1 MSDAKK
7 PKKPGQPEQPADA
20 PSEATVAAMTELA
33 LDKGVSA
40 WAVAWRQLKRDRVA
54 MVAATSLVLIGL
66 LSVLS
71 PLLANDKPVWASY
84 KGRWFFPAFK
94 DYLDE
99 NIPIPFDIPA
109 ALRRS
114 SGFFSPAYADAQEIP
129 RPGGRT
135 LPDWAAIKREI
146 DGPEGKARGDWYLG
160 APIPYYYKQTSSAIK
175 QLPFADVAHLR
186 VMDGPGEGRALELV
200 PKSVWSDEWTR
211 LRSVDPQLDLG
222 GVVVS
227 YTPPAEVDDGKPRSR
242 GLLARL
248 LRKLTARTTPGF
260 WGVSLSEAGLASAG
274 DATVS
279 ATIRGEPVGETPV
292 VLKAGD
298 VLVIGGRTLR
308 FEVPPKHVMG
318 TDDVGRDVLSRLIH
332 GTVIAGSVGI
342 VSVGIYVTIGIIIG
356 ALAGFFRGWVD
367 IAISRLIEIVICF
380 PTFFLIIT
388 IVALWEKPS
397 IYNIMVALGL
407 INWTGVARLI
417 RGEFLKCMSEDYV
430 AAARAL
436 GLSNSRI
443 IFRHILPNAIAPV
456 FVSAS
461 FGVAGAILV
470 ESSLSF
476 LGFGVAPPTASW
488 GEILRQGRNYI
499 NENLYHLVWFPGVC
513 IFFTVTMFNLL
524 GEGLRDALDPRLRQ

>member
-1 MSDAKK
+1 MSDQKK
-7 PKKPGQPEQPADA
+7 PNESAR
-20 PSEATVAAMTELA
+20 VAALIEAEPA

-54 MVAATSLVLIGL
+54 MIAATSLVLLGL

-71 PLLANDKPVWASY
+71 PLLANDKPLWASY

-114 SGFFSPAYADAQEIP
+114 SGFFSPAYANAQEIP

-135 LPDWAAIKREI
+135 LPDWTAIKREI

-175 QLPFADVAHLR
+175 QLPFADVVHLL
-186 VMDGPGEGRALELV
+186 VVDGPGEGRVLQLV

-211 LRSVDPQLDLG
+211 LRSVDGALDLSG
-222 GVVVS
+222 ITVVHA
-227 YTPPAEVDDGKPRSR
+227 PPAEGKEPRWVVR
-242 GLLARL
+242 RA
-248 LRKLTARTTPGF
+248 
-260 WGVSLSEAGLASAG
+260 SEAPDATASA
-274 DATVS
+274 TV
-279 ATIRGEPVGETPV
+279 RGEPVGETPV
-292 VLKAGD
+292 ALRPGD
-298 VLVIGGRTLR
+298 ELVVGGRTLR
-308 FEVPPKHVMG
+308 VEVPPKHIMG
-318 TDDVGRDVLSRLIH
+318 TDDVGRDVFSRLIH

-397 IYNIMVALGL
+397 IYNIMIALGL

-430 AAARAL
+430 AAARSL
-436 GLSNSRI
+436 GLSNTRI